1 MSYTIHVASQQ
12 NATRRQRSEAVWLE
26 IRGLGTGRVNLRLST
41 ETEHDH
47 VLLAADVPPRDA
59 DFALRA
65 VGESLKHLRLYEPTR
80 QSLAPAGSQGIH
92 YGRPFVEV

>member
-1 MSYTIHVASQQ
+1 MSLLSR
-12 NATRRQRSEAVWLE
+12 TRLAGSAQKPYGSRFED
-26 IRGLGTGRVNLRLST
+26 LGTGRVNLWLST
-41 ETEHDH
+41 EAEHDP

-59 DFALRA
+59 DFARRA